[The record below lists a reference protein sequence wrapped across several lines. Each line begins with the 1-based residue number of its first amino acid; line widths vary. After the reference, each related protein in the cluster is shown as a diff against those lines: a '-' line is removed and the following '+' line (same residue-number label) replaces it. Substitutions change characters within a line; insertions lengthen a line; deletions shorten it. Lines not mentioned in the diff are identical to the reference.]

1 MSDSIEKKDSIHQKR
16 ASVGKGEI
24 HNILSNRV
32 TNHVTTNLD
41 ALAVA
46 DDKSRKTLERST
58 S

>member
-1 MSDSIEKKDSIHQKR
+1 MSDSIEKKDSNSSKR

-46 DDKSRKTLERST
+46 DDKKPKDS
-58 S
+58 